1 MNEEM
6 LEAHVAFELVAWTDS
21 LTDTLGT
28 QMEAVFAWLD
38 TVSIGSVFSH
48 ADLEALIDAL
58 PAPALTV
65 PALAARAA
73 ALRDS
78 TTLGDLGRK
87 EDYDR
92 AARAIAGMTEL
103 KEAIVEQITTSEV
116 YANLISHVL
125 FHGIRNYVMEE
136 SPIARVP
143 GASSLMRMGQS
154 AFDTAAPRLS
164 KGIEKQLT
172 AFVSANLQESLRE
185 SRQYLTNVID
195 EEAMGEVAEDVYN
208 RNAGSTVSDVA
219 ALIAEDTLVE
229 LLAVAQDAW
238 AHLLTTTT
246 FRDLV
251 QAVLD
256 ANASRPVGDLLAE
269 ADVTPESVVAFARPW
284 LLRAADD
291 GVLEELI
298 RERLAAFYATYE

>member
-78 TTLGDLGRK
+78 TTLDDLGRK

-229 LLAVAQDAW
+229 LLAVAHDAW

>member
-78 TTLGDLGRK
+78 TTLDDLGRK